1 MSSKR
6 KHDESYGVH
15 ESRHAQ
21 IYGNGSKPSKKPRR
35 QELTQIPKQ
44 HSPSSINAIKKRLRD
59 VNRRLERSDK
69 ISAEIRAQDERAREA
84 YQQELAVAE
93 AEKRRQRM
101 IKKYHMVKFFERQK
115 ASRKVKK
122 IRKLILSADSTEAVQ
137 NFNEQLYEAEVDL
150 NYTLYHPLGEVYIS
164 LYPKETTSEK
174 EDHDQNAA
182 RKKPTIWYE
191 IEEAMVNGTLER
203 IRNRI
208 SIRPI
213 NPSTIF
219 HKKQVDKKLEENSG
233 NANSIDEQNNGI
245 KLKDSRK
252 KVRNKVNSTPKNN
265 LCDETQTLSDVE
277 EESDGGFFE

>member
-35 QELTQIPKQ
+35 KEITQIPKQ

-122 IRKLILSADSTEAVQ
+122 IRKLIVSADSTEAVQ
-137 NFNEQLYEAEVDL
+137 NFNEQLHEAEVDL

-219 HKKQVDKKLEENSG
+219 NKKQVNKKLEENSG
-233 NANSIDEQNNGI
+233 SANSTDEQNNGI
-245 KLKDSRK
+245 KHKDSRK
-252 KVRNKVNSTPKNN
+252 KVRNKVNSTPKNG

>member
-6 KHDESYGVH
+6 KHDETCGVH

-35 QELTQIPKQ
+35 QEITQIQKQ

-69 ISAEIRAQDERAREA
+69 ISAEIRVQDERARET
-84 YQQELAVAE
+84 YQQELAAAE

-115 ASRKVKK
+115 ASRMVKK

-137 NFNEQLYEAEVDL
+137 DLNKQLHEAEVDL
-150 NYTLYHPLGEVYIS
+150 SYTLYHPLGEVYIS
-164 LYPKETTSEK
+164 LYPKKISSEK
-174 EDHDQNAA
+174 EDDDQNAA
-182 RKKPTIWYE
+182 RKKPTVWYE

-203 IRNRI
+203 IRNRV
-208 SIRPI
+208 SLRPV
-213 NPSTIF
+213 NPSKIL
-219 HKKQVDKKLEENSG
+219 KKKGSKKSEENSG
-233 NANSIDEQNNGI
+233 NTNSMDNQHNGV
-245 KLKDSRK
+245 KHKDSK
-252 KVRNKVNSTPKNN
+252 KIVRNKANSTSKNG
-265 LCDETQTLSDVE
+265 LCDESQTVSDV

>member
-6 KHDESYGVH
+6 KHDETSSVH

-35 QELTQIPKQ
+35 QETTQIPKQ

-122 IRKLILSADSTEAVQ
+122 IRKLILSAGSTEAVQ
-137 NFNEQLYEAEVDL
+137 NFNEQLHEAEVDL

-164 LYPKETTSEK
+164 LYPKKTTSEK

-213 NPSTIF
+213 KPSTILNKNQVN
-219 HKKQVDKKLEENSG
+219 KKHEENSG
-233 NANSIDEQNNGI
+233 NANSTDEQNNGM
-245 KLKDSRK
+245 KHKESRK
-252 KVRNKVNSTPKNN
+252 KVRNKANSTPKNG

-277 EESDGGFFE
+277 ESDGGFFE